1 MTPEGTAGTSA
12 RRKIIQ
18 AALFRSVAAT
28 AKRKM
33 RLTIVD
39 TKIIQ
44 VSRRRHRPKKC
55 VEISDQT
62 NARLTAD
69 ASRSAICAFL
79 CVMSFSVSF
88 IELSISCWRFDSASI
103 ALWSFSYLYFDS

>member
-12 RRKIIQ
+12 RRKIIR
-18 AALFRSVAAT
+18 ATPFRSVAVTVTAI
-28 AKRKM
+28 AKRKT
-33 RLTIVD
+33 RLTIVN

-44 VSRRRHRPKKC
+44 VSHLRHRLKKC

-69 ASRSAICAFL
+69 TKNFVGKSSLRPARRTDVRSATTKKDP
-79 CVMSFSVSF
+79 
-88 IELSISCWRFDSASI
+88 RRP
-103 ALWSFSYLYFDS
+103 ALHRGTMG

>member
-12 RRKIIQ
+12 RRKIIR

-28 AKRKM
+28 AKRKI
-33 RLTIVD
+33 RLTIVN

-44 VSRRRHRPKKC
+44 VSHLRHRPKKC
-55 VEISDQT
+55 LEISDQT

-69 ASRSAICAFL
+69 AKNFVRKSSLRPARRTDVRPATTKKDP
-79 CVMSFSVSF
+79 
-88 IELSISCWRFDSASI
+88 RRP
-103 ALWSFSYLYFDS
+103 ALHRGTMG

>member
-12 RRKIIQ
+12 RRKIIR
-18 AALFRSVAAT
+18 AALFQSVAAT

-39 TKIIQ
+39 AKIIQ
-44 VSRRRHRPKKC
+44 VSRRHHRLKKC

-69 ASRSAICAFL
+69 AKNFVRKSSLRP
-79 CVMSFSVSF
+79 
-88 IELSISCWRFDSASI
+88 
-103 ALWSFSYLYFDS
+103 ALRTAVRPATTKKDPRRPALRRGTMG

>member
-1 MTPEGTAGTSA
+1 MPETMTPEGTAGTSA
-12 RRKIIQ
+12 RRKIIR

-28 AKRKM
+28 AKLKM

-62 NARLTAD
+62 NARQTAD
-69 ASRSAICAFL
+69 AKNFVRKSSLRPARRTA
-79 CVMSFSVSF
+79 V
-88 IELSISCWRFDSASI
+88 RPATTKKDPRRP
-103 ALWSFSYLYFDS
+103 ALHQGTMG

>member
-12 RRKIIQ
+12 RRKIIR
-18 AALFRSVAAT
+18 AALFRSVAVT
-28 AKRKM
+28 AKRKL
-33 RLTIVD
+33 RLTIVN

-44 VSRRRHRPKKC
+44 VSRRRHHPKKC

-69 ASRSAICAFL
+69 AKNFVRK
-79 CVMSFSVSF
+79 
-88 IELSISCWRFDSASI
+88 R
-103 ALWSFSYLYFDS
+103 

>member
-1 MTPEGTAGTSA
+1 MPETKTPERTAGTSA
-12 RRKIIQ
+12 CRKIIR
-18 AALFRSVAAT
+18 ATPFRSVAVTAI
-28 AKRKM
+28 AKRKT
-33 RLTIVD
+33 RLTIVN

-69 ASRSAICAFL
+69 AKNFVRKSSLRPARRTA
-79 CVMSFSVSF
+79 V
-88 IELSISCWRFDSASI
+88 RPATTKKDPRRP
-103 ALWSFSYLYFDS
+103 ALHRGTMG

>member
-1 MTPEGTAGTSA
+1 MPETMTPEGTAGTSA
-12 RRKIIQ
+12 RRKIIR

-69 ASRSAICAFL
+69 AKNFVRKSSLRPARRTDVRSATIKKDP
-79 CVMSFSVSF
+79 
-88 IELSISCWRFDSASI
+88 RRP
-103 ALWSFSYLYFDS
+103 ALHRGTMG

>member
-12 RRKIIQ
+12 RRKIIR
-18 AALFRSVAAT
+18 ATPFRSVAAT

-33 RLTIVD
+33 RLTIVN

-44 VSRRRHRPKKC
+44 VSHLRHRPKKC

-69 ASRSAICAFL
+69 AKNFVRKSSLRPARRTDVRSATTKKDP
-79 CVMSFSVSF
+79 
-88 IELSISCWRFDSASI
+88 RRP
-103 ALWSFSYLYFDS
+103 ALHRGTMG

>member
-1 MTPEGTAGTSA
+1 MTPEETAGTSA
-12 RRKIIQ
+12 RRKIIR

-28 AKRKM
+28 AKRKI

-39 TKIIQ
+39 TKTIQ
-44 VSRRRHRPKKC
+44 VNRHRPKKC

-69 ASRSAICAFL
+69 AKNFVRKSSLRPARRTDVRSATIKKDP
-79 CVMSFSVSF
+79 S
-88 IELSISCWRFDSASI
+88 RP
-103 ALWSFSYLYFDS
+103 ALHRGTMG

>member
-1 MTPEGTAGTSA
+1 MPETMTPEGTAGTSA
-12 RRKIIQ
+12 RRKIIR

-28 AKRKM
+28 AKRKT

-44 VSRRRHRPKKC
+44 VSHLRHRQKKC

-69 ASRSAICAFL
+69 AKNFVRKSSLRPARRTA
-79 CVMSFSVSF
+79 V
-88 IELSISCWRFDSASI
+88 RPATTKKDPRRP
-103 ALWSFSYLYFDS
+103 ALHRGTMG

>member
-12 RRKIIQ
+12 RRKIIR
-18 AALFRSVAAT
+18 AALFRIVAAN

-33 RLTIVD
+33 RLTIVY

-44 VSRRRHRPKKC
+44 VSHLRHRLKKC

-62 NARLTAD
+62 NARLTAVAKNFVRKSSLRPARRTD
-69 ASRSAICAFL
+69 VRSATIKKDP
-79 CVMSFSVSF
+79 
-88 IELSISCWRFDSASI
+88 RRP
-103 ALWSFSYLYFDS
+103 ALHRGTMG

>member
-12 RRKIIQ
+12 RRKIIR
-18 AALFRSVAAT
+18 AAPFRSVAAT
-28 AKRKM
+28 AKRKI
-33 RLTIVD
+33 RLTIVN

-44 VSRRRHRPKKC
+44 VSRRRPKKC

-69 ASRSAICAFL
+69 AKNFVRKSSLRPARRTDVRSATIKKDP
-79 CVMSFSVSF
+79 
-88 IELSISCWRFDSASI
+88 RRP
-103 ALWSFSYLYFDS
+103 ALHRGTMG

>member
-1 MTPEGTAGTSA
+1 MPETMTPEGTAGTSA
-12 RRKIIQ
+12 RRKIIR

-28 AKRKM
+28 AKRKI

-44 VSRRRHRPKKC
+44 VSRRHRPKKC

-69 ASRSAICAFL
+69 AKNFVRKSSLRPARRTDVRSATIKKDP
-79 CVMSFSVSF
+79 S
-88 IELSISCWRFDSASI
+88 RP
-103 ALWSFSYLYFDS
+103 ALHQGTMG